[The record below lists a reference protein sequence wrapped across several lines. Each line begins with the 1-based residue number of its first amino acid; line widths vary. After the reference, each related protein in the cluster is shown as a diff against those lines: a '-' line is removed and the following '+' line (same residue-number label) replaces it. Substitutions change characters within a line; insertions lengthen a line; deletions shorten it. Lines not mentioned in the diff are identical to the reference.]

1 MVRTISL
8 SDANLCMHAELLVD
22 TSTLPWLPTGG
33 VERRGALR
41 FPVEREVR
49 FRTVGKRAGIAGKGK
64 TLNISSTGILFTTDQ
79 ILLPGV
85 RVEVFV
91 DWPVELDQ
99 SCPLQLVA
107 TGRVV
112 RIEQAGRV
120 AVDVIKSEF
129 RTRKRESTIN
139 GNGNGNS
146 NGNANGNGHAAA

>member
-1 MVRTISL
+1 M
-8 SDANLCMHAELLVD
+8 
-22 TSTLPWLPTGG
+22 
-33 VERRGALR
+33 
-41 FPVEREVR
+41 
-49 FRTVGKRAGIAGKGK
+49 GKRAGIAGKGK

-139 GNGNGNS
+139 GNGNS